1 MHSIDVPRPLTND
14 LWVFLFQTIDDFTV
28 LLFLTLTT
36 VNSKLKLEGF
46 EITIEQNCFNMC
58 GLRMYRLALL
68 SKEHAFK
75 HFARCD

>member
-1 MHSIDVPRPLTND
+1 MTGNAEEKNIGIYIIPST
-14 LWVFLFQTIDDFTV
+14 
-28 LLFLTLTT
+28 FLTLTT

-46 EITIEQNCFNMC
+46 EITNERNSFNMC
-58 GLRMYRLALL
+58 ELRMYRLALL